1 MCIRDS
7 PTREEIGG
15 YYPSTYYPEA
25 APRQAGDLRRTA
37 KRWSGKIRRW
47 IAQDFY
53 GYPAP
58 ESARRWQWARRL
70 LLWPCLLYTSHLGTI
85 LKTLFSRGGYRDG
98 VHGLV
103 VAMFA
108 GLHTFVKYAK
118 AWERV
123 NVRRDA

>member
-1 MCIRDS
+1 METISCDVCGEASNTALFCQYDLTHHVTDDLFTVVRCQGCRLLFLNPR

-70 LLWPCLLYTSHLGTI
+70 LLWG
-85 LKTLFSRGGYRDG
+85 K
-98 VHGLV
+98 
-103 VAMFA
+103 
-108 GLHTFVKYAK
+108 
-118 AWERV
+118 E
-123 NVRRDA
+123 